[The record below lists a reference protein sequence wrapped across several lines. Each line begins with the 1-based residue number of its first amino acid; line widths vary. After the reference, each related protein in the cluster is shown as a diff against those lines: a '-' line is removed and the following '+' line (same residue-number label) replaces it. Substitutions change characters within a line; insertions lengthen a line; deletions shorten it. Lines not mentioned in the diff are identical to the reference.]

1 MPRLNF
7 TLKDGTAV
15 SVDCTVGDTVMN
27 IATLNGL
34 PGVEA
39 VCGGFCSCATC
50 HVYVDDAW
58 IARLP
63 PPSPDENEM
72 LDGTAADRLPGSRLS
87 CQIKITADLDGLSVR
102 MPETQA

>member
-1 MPRLNF
+1 MPQVNF

-15 SVDCTVGDTVMN
+15 SVDAAVGDTVMN
-27 IATLNGL
+27 VATLNGL

-58 IARLP
+58 IDRLP
-63 PPSPDENEM
+63 PASADENEM

-87 CQIKITADLDGLSVR
+87 CQIKMTADLHGLSVR

>member
-1 MPRLNF
+1 MPQMNF
-7 TLKDGTAV
+7 TLKDGSKV
-15 SVDCTVGDTVMN
+15 SVECNEGDTVMQ
-27 IATLNGL
+27 IATFNGL

-50 HVYVDDAW
+50 HVYLADAW
-58 IARLP
+58 IGRLP

-72 LDGTAADRLPGSRLS
+72 LDGTAADRLPGSRLA
-87 CQIKITADLDGLSVR
+87 CQIKITADLSGLEVR

>member
-1 MPRLNF
+1 MPQINF
-7 TLKDGTAV
+7 TLKDGSAV
-15 SVDCTVGDTVMN
+15 SVDCAVGDTVMN
-27 IATLNGL
+27 VATLNGL

-50 HVYVDDAW
+50 HVYVANDW

-63 PPSPDENEM
+63 PPSADENEM

-87 CQIKITADLDGLSVR
+87 CQIKMTADLDGLSVR

>member
-1 MPRLNF
+1 ME
-7 TLKDGTAV
+7 
-15 SVDCTVGDTVMN
+15 

-34 PGVEA
+34 SGVEA

-72 LDGTAADRLPGSRLS
+72 LDGTAADRLPGSRLA
-87 CQIKITADLDGLSVR
+87 CQIKISPNLTGLEVR